1 MHIKDHLSYLE
12 VDYTQAYLQCL
23 IGDEEEND
31 GEDESPPAL
40 ALPAIS
46 VATTSAKIA

>member
-23 IGDEEEND
+23 IGEEED
-31 GEDESPPAL
+31 GGEGESPPAL
-40 ALPAIS
+40 ALPA
-46 VATTSAKIA
+46 VPVVTTAAKIA